1 MTTSNHRTA
10 DERVPAVNFSCA
22 ALAVDEGHTPNSR
35 FRALRPS
42 PGTDHLWR
50 KADFKVLRIGAAAQ

>member
-1 MTTSNHRTA
+1 
-10 DERVPAVNFSCA
+10 VPAVNFSFA